1 VELEQ
6 GVSDMLSR
14 KLRLLNDFLLS
25 EEVGDDTMLLSELD
39 GFLAGVIVCPEMIMP
54 SEWMPVVWGD
64 DEGPVFD
71 DVKQAQAISDLILG
85 HYNDIIR
92 QLDQGRYRPIFDL
105 DTDETI
111 LWEIWIEGFVE
122 AMRLR
127 PEAWLA
133 WAHDN
138 DADLQR
144 AWFVLGRLGELT
156 TNPNDIEPLDID
168 EELEDLA
175 PDLIPSH
182 VEILHKARLTKASI
196 NRPEPSTFAVKI
208 GRNDPCPCGSGK
220 KFKKCC
226 LN

>member
-1 VELEQ
+1 MS
-6 GVSDMLSR
+6 GRLSR
-14 KLRLLNDFLLS
+14 KLRQLDDFLLS
-25 EEVGDDTMLLSELD
+25 EAVGDDAMLLSELD

-64 DEGPVFD
+64 DERPVFD

-92 QLDQGRYRPIFDL
+92 QLDEGRYRPIFDV

-133 WAHDN
+133 WAEDN

-144 AWFVLGRLGELT
+144 AWFVLGRLGDLT

-182 VEILHKARLTKASI
+182 VEILHKARLNQASK
-196 NRPEPSTFAVKI
+196 NRPGPSTFTVKI

>member
-1 VELEQ
+1 MS
-6 GVSDMLSR
+6 GRLSR
-14 KLRLLNDFLLS
+14 KLRQLDDFLLS
-25 EEVGDDTMLLSELD
+25 EAVGDDTMLLSELD
-39 GFLAGVIVCPEMIMP
+39 GFLAGVIVCPEMILP

-71 DVKQAQAISDLILG
+71 DVKQAQAVSDLILG

-92 QLDQGRYRPIFDL
+92 QLDQGRYRPIFDF
-105 DTDETI
+105 DIDDTI
-111 LWEIWIEGFVE
+111 LWETWIEGFVE

-127 PEAWLA
+127 PEAWFA
-133 WAHDN
+133 WAEDN
-138 DADLQR
+138 DPDLQR
-144 AWFVLGRLGELT
+144 AWFVLGRLGKLT
-156 TNPNDIEPLDID
+156 TNAKDIEPLDID
-168 EELEDLA
+168 QELEDLA

-182 VEILHKARLTKASI
+182 VEILHNARLTKASQ
-196 NRPEPSTFAVKI
+196 NRPGPTTLAAKI

>member
-1 VELEQ
+1 
-6 GVSDMLSR
+6 MLSR
-14 KLRLLNDFLLS
+14 KLRQLGDFLLS
-25 EEVGDDTMLLSELD
+25 EAVGDDAMLLSELD

-54 SEWMPVVWGD
+54 SEWMPVVWGQ

-71 DVKQAQAISDLILG
+71 DVEQAQAISDLILG

-92 QLDQGRYRPIFDL
+92 QLDQGRYRPVFDF

-133 WAHDN
+133 WAEDN

-182 VEILHKARLTKASI
+182 VEILHKARLTKASK
-196 NRPEPSTFAVKI
+196 NRLEPSTFAVKI

>member
-1 VELEQ
+1 
-6 GVSDMLSR
+6 MLSR
-14 KLRLLNDFLLS
+14 KLRQLDDFLLS
-25 EEVGDDTMLLSELD
+25 DAVGDDAMLLSELD

-54 SEWMPVVWGD
+54 SEWMPVIWGD

-71 DVKQAQAISDLILG
+71 DMEQAQAISGLILG
-85 HYNDIIR
+85 HYNDISR
-92 QLDQGRYRPIFDL
+92 QLDQGRYRPIFDF

-111 LWEIWIEGFVE
+111 LWEIWIEGFAE

-133 WAHDN
+133 WAQDD
-138 DADLQR
+138 DAELQR
-144 AWFVLGRLGELT
+144 AWFVLGRLGELA

-168 EELEDLA
+168 EELGELA

-182 VEILHKARLTKASI
+182 VEILHKARLSKASK
-196 NRPEPSTFAVKI
+196 NGPRPSAFAVKV

>member
-1 VELEQ
+1 MSGGLSKKLQEL
-6 GVSDMLSR
+6 D
-14 KLRLLNDFLLS
+14 DFLLS
-25 EEVGDDTMLLSELD
+25 EAVGDDAMLLSELD
-39 GFLAGVIVCPEMIMP
+39 GFLAGVIVCLDTIMP
-54 SEWMPVVWGD
+54 SEWMPVVWG

-71 DVKQAQAISDLILG
+71 DVKQAQAVSNLILW

-92 QLDQGRYRPIFDL
+92 QLDQGHYRPIFAFDI
-105 DTDETI
+105 DDTI
-111 LWEIWIEGFVE
+111 LWEAWIGGFVE

-133 WAHDN
+133 WAN
-138 DADLQR
+138 NGDADLQR
-144 AWFVLGRLGELT
+144 AWFVLGRLGELA

-175 PDLIPSH
+175 PDLISSH
-182 VEILHKARLTKASI
+182 VEILHQARLAQAKSPLHSANE
-196 NRPEPSTFAVKI
+196 NRPKV

-226 LN
+226 LH

>member
-1 VELEQ
+1 LEQ
-6 GVSDMLSR
+6 GVSEVLSR
-14 KLRLLNDFLLS
+14 KLRQLEDFLLS
-25 EEVGDDTMLLSELD
+25 DAAGGDAMLLSELD

-54 SEWMPVVWGD
+54 SEWMPVIWGD

-71 DVKQAQAISDLILG
+71 DMEQAQAINGLILG
-85 HYNDIIR
+85 HYNDISR
-92 QLDQGRYRPIFDL
+92 QLDQGRYRPIFDF

-111 LWEIWIEGFVE
+111 LWEIWIEGFAE

-133 WAHDN
+133 WARDD
-138 DADLQR
+138 DAELQR
-144 AWFVLGRLGELT
+144 AWFVLGRLGELA
-156 TNPNDIEPLDID
+156 TNPDDIEPLDID
-168 EELEDLA
+168 EELGELA

-182 VEILHKARLTKASI
+182 VEILHKARLSKASK
-196 NRPEPSTFAVKI
+196 NGPQPSAFAVKV

>member
-1 VELEQ
+1 MS
-6 GVSDMLSR
+6 GRLSR
-14 KLRLLNDFLLS
+14 KLRQLDDFLLS
-25 EEVGDDTMLLSELD
+25 EAVGDDTMLLSELD
-39 GFLAGVIVCPEMIMP
+39 GVLAGVIVCPEMIMP

-71 DVKQAQAISDLILG
+71 DVKQAQAISGLILG

-92 QLDQGRYRPIFDL
+92 QLDQGRYRPIFDF
-105 DTDETI
+105 DIDDTI
-111 LWEIWIEGFVE
+111 LWETWIEGFVE

-133 WAHDN
+133 WAQDT

-156 TNPNDIEPLDID
+156 ANPNDIEPLDID
-168 EELEDLA
+168 QELEHLA

-182 VEILHKARLTKASI
+182 VEILHKARLTQAPK
-196 NRPEPSTFAVKI
+196 NRLAPSTLATKI